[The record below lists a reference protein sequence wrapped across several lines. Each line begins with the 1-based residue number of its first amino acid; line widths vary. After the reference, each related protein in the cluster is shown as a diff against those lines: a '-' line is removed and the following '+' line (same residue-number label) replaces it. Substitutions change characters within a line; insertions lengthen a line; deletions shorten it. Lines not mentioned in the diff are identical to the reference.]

1 MGFKRI
7 NSSTPPDQNSQQTID
22 SLWKKP
28 NHSRTSPKI
37 QQKKKDGVNLLMN
50 APQDTHSARSPLATE
65 SDSDKKPSALTI
77 LVDKEHS
84 SHSSAADR
92 IENIRLTSDDSTT
105 PPSSGNSIITLD
117 PSLLTTEPSAQDT
130 GKNFLQRKV
139 QGCCCDHQLFFIQEK
154 LFSGYS
160 YDFGHSS
167 HPES

>member
-50 APQDTHSARSPLATE
+50 APQDAHSARSPLATE

-84 SHSSAADR
+84 LHSSATDR
-92 IENIRLTSDDSTT
+92 IGKYTADIR
-105 PPSSGNSIITLD
+105 
-117 PSLLTTEPSAQDT
+117 
-130 GKNFLQRKV
+130 
-139 QGCCCDHQLFFIQEK
+139 
-154 LFSGYS
+154 
-160 YDFGHSS
+160 
-167 HPES
+167 